1 MSDELLNTANDT
13 PEKTPSMAD
22 FEDRMDPDTFD
33 APVWARLQE
42 KKDSRE
48 ILHVT
53 ISGIVKGG
61 VITQVEDIRGFIPMR
76 ELDTKYVENPESYL
90 NKEVDARII
99 EVSRPDKRL
108 ILSVRDVIKERERA
122 KRKAA
127 IAAIPVGTVLD
138 AKVESIQPYGAFLRT
153 EDGISGLVHISQ
165 ISTKRIKTPEDELT
179 VGQEVKAK
187 VIRIKDGKLSL
198 SIRALLEPEAA
209 PEEPAHFNKADLPKV
224 ENVTTNLGD
233 LLKDIHID

>member
-1 MSDELLNTANDT
+1 MSDELINTSNDT
-13 PEKTPSMAD
+13 TEATPSMAD
-22 FEDRMDPDTFD
+22 FEDRMDPETFD

-42 KKDSRE
+42 MKDSKE
-48 ILHVT
+48 ILHIT
-53 ISGIVKGG
+53 ITGIVKGG

-76 ELDTKYVENPESYL
+76 ELDTKYVEKPESYL

-108 ILSVRDVIKERERA
+108 ILSVRDVIRERERA

-138 AKVESIQPYGAFLRT
+138 AKVESLQPYGAFLRT

-165 ISTKRIKTPEDELT
+165 ISTKRIKRPEDELT
-179 VGQEVKAK
+179 VGQDVKAK

-198 SIRALLEPEAA
+198 SIKALLEPETVE
-209 PEEPAHFNKADLPKV
+209 EEPVHFNKADLPKV

-233 LLKDIHID
+233 LLKNIHIE